1 MEINEIELLSVGVD
15 VGSSTSHLAFSNL
28 LLKRDET
35 SPTRR
40 FHVVDRKVVYEG
52 QIIDTPLKDHQTIDV
67 GQLTRF
73 FKEEYSRAGIGQDD
87 VKSGAVIITGET
99 AKKQNAEEIAAALS
113 NDAGK
118 FVAATAGPNFESM
131 IAAMGSGAA
140 DRSKKTAKTVL
151 SCDIGGGTSN
161 MAISCNGQIV
171 STSSISVGGRL
182 LAVDTE
188 RKILRTSDA
197 AKKVMSN
204 LGIHYDVGDVI
215 PDGSLKK
222 ITNLLAQTLMEV
234 MNGPAVSDLAK
245 NLMVTDDL
253 DFSRKIDEYTFSG
266 GVSELLYGCNG
277 YQHNDIGEYLA
288 AEIKTLLPTLSGQVI
303 EPENK
308 IRATV
313 IGAGAHTLSISGS
326 SGFMDDQLNFPMW
339 NVPVLRVDVEQDKL
353 SHAHIISEIEKSF
366 KRFDLSEGADTVAL
380 YFKDLTHN
388 SYQKLVMFGEAIES
402 ALANSIGK
410 NIPIILIFQA
420 DIACG
425 VGNVIRRETGLKK
438 NLLTLDE
445 LELKDGDWIDIGE
458 PLVENQVFPVTVK
471 SLIFHDTKKFDA
483 EGKNSDE
490 RA

>member
-1 MEINEIELLSVGVD
+1 MEINEIELLSVGID

-52 QIIDTPLKDHQTIDV
+52 EIIDTPLKDHQTIDV
-67 GQLTRF
+67 EQLTRF
-73 FKEEYSRAGIGQDD
+73 FKDEYNRAGIQQDD

-99 AKKQNAEEIAAALS
+99 AKKQNAEAIAAALS
-113 NDAGK
+113 SDAGK
-118 FVAATAGPNFESM
+118 FVAATAGPNFESLM
-131 IAAMGSGAA
+131 AAMGSGAV
-140 DRSKKTAKTVL
+140 DRSKKNANTVL

-161 MAISCNGQIV
+161 MAISCNGQVV
-171 STSSISVGGRL
+171 STSSIAVGGRL
-182 LAVDTE
+182 LAVDAK
-188 RKILRTSDA
+188 RKILRASDA
-197 AKKVMSN
+197 AKKVMTH
-204 LGIHYDVGDVI
+204 LGVHYDVGDVI
-215 PDGSLKK
+215 PEEWLEKM
-222 ITNLLAQTLMEV
+222 TAVLAQTLVEV
-234 MNGPAVSDLAK
+234 INGPAVSDLAK
-245 NLMVTDDL
+245 DLMVTDDL
-253 DFSRKIDEYTFSG
+253 DFSRKVDGYTFSG
-266 GVSELLYGCNG
+266 GVSELLYRCNG
-277 YQHNDIGEYLA
+277 YQHNDIGVYLA
-288 AEIKTLLPTLSGQVI
+288 AEIKALLPGLPGPVF

-313 IGAGAHTLSISGS
+313 IGAGSHTLSISGS
-326 SGFMDDQLNFPMW
+326 SGFMDDQLSFPMW

-353 SHAHIISEIEKSF
+353 SLAHITSEIEKSY

-380 YFKDLTHN
+380 YFKGLTRN
-388 SYQKLVMFGEAIES
+388 SYQKLVLFGKSIES

-445 LELKDGDWIDIGE
+445 LDLKDGDWIDIGE
-458 PLVENQVFPVTVK
+458 PLVKNQVFPVTVK
-471 SLIFHDTKKFDA
+471 SLIFHDTRKT
-483 EGKNSDE
+483 
-490 RA
+490 

>member
-1 MEINEIELLSVGVD
+1 MSMEINEIELLSVGID

-52 QIIDTPLKDHQTIDV
+52 EIIDTPLKDHQTIDV
-67 GQLTRF
+67 EQLTRF
-73 FKEEYSRAGIGQDD
+73 FKKEYIRAGIQQDD
-87 VKSGAVIITGET
+87 VKTGAVIITGET
-99 AKKQNAEEIAAALS
+99 AKKQNAEAIAAALS
-113 NDAGK
+113 SDAGK

-131 IAAMGSGAA
+131 IAAMGSGAV
-140 DRSKKTAKTVL
+140 DRSKRTAKTIL

-182 LAVDTE
+182 LAVNAK
-188 RKILRTSDA
+188 RKILRTSEP
-197 AKKVMSN
+197 AKKVMTH

-215 PDGSLKK
+215 PEESLKK
-222 ITNLLAQTLMEV
+222 IAAVLAQTLLEV
-234 MNGPAVSDLAK
+234 MNGPAVSALAK
-245 NLMVTDDL
+245 DLMITDDL
-253 DFSRKIDEYTFSG
+253 DSSRKIDEYTFSG

-277 YQHNDIGEYLA
+277 FQHNDIGSYLA
-288 AEIKTLLPTLSGQVI
+288 AEIKTLLPKLPGPVF

-326 SGFMDDQLNFPMW
+326 SGSMDDQLQFPMW
-339 NVPVLRVDVEQDKL
+339 NVPVLRVDVKQDQL
-353 SHAHIISEIEKSF
+353 SHDHITSEIERSF
-366 KRFDLSEGADTVAL
+366 KRFDLTEGTETVAL

-388 SYQKLVMFGEAIES
+388 SYQKLVMFGKAIES
-402 ALANSIGK
+402 ALVNSIGK
-410 NIPIILIFQA
+410 HVPVILIFLA

-425 VGNVIRRETGLKK
+425 AGNVIRRETGLKT

-445 LELKDGDWIDIGE
+445 LDLKDGDWIDIGE
-458 PLVENQVFPVTVK
+458 PLVAKQVFPVTVK
-471 SLIFHDTKKFDA
+471 SLIFHGTRKA
-483 EGKNSDE
+483 
-490 RA
+490 

>member
-1 MEINEIELLSVGVD
+1 MDINEIELLSVGVD

-52 QIIDTPLKDHQTIDV
+52 EIIDTPLKDHHTIDV
-67 GQLTRF
+67 EQLTRF
-73 FKEEYSRAGIGQDD
+73 FKDEYSRAGIQQND

-99 AKKQNAEEIAAALS
+99 AKKQNADEIAAALS

-118 FVAATAGPNFESM
+118 FVAATAGPNFESL

-140 DRSKKTAKTVL
+140 DRSKQTSQTIL

-161 MAISCNGQIV
+161 MAISCNGEIV

-182 LAVDTE
+182 LAVDSQRT
-188 RKILRTSDA
+188 ILRTSDA
-197 AKKVMSN
+197 AKKVMTH
-204 LGIHYDVGDVI
+204 LGVHYGLGDVI
-215 PDGSLKK
+215 PEKWLEK
-222 ITNLLAQTLMEV
+222 ITSVLAQTLVEV
-234 MNGPAVSDLAK
+234 MNGPAASDLAK
-245 NLMVTDDL
+245 DLMVTDDL

-277 YQHNDIGEYLA
+277 YQHNDIGAYLA
-288 AEIKTLLPTLSGQVI
+288 AEIKTRLPELSGPVI

-326 SGFMDDQLNFPMW
+326 SGFMDDQLEFPMW
-339 NVPVLRVDVEQDKL
+339 NIPVLRVDVEQDKL
-353 SHAHIISEIEKSF
+353 SLAHITSEIEKSF
-366 KRFDLSEGADTVAL
+366 KRFDLSEGIETVAL
-380 YFKDLTHN
+380 YFKGLTHN
-388 SYQKLVMFGEAIES
+388 SYSKLVLFGNAIEL

-425 VGNVIRRETGLKK
+425 VGNVIRRESGLKK

-445 LELKDGDWIDIGE
+445 LDLKDGDWIDIGE

-471 SLIFHDTKKFDA
+471 SLIFHDTRKA
-483 EGKNSDE
+483 
-490 RA
+490 

>member
-40 FHVVDRKVVYEG
+40 FHVVGRKVVYEG
-52 QIIDTPLKDHQTIDV
+52 EIIDTPLEDHQTIDV
-67 GQLTRF
+67 ERLTRF
-73 FKEEYSRAGIGQDD
+73 FKDEYSRAGIHQDD

-99 AKKQNAEEIAAALS
+99 AKKQNAEQIAAALS
-113 NDAGK
+113 SDAGK
-118 FVAATAGPNFESM
+118 FVAATAGPNFESL
-131 IAAMGSGAA
+131 IAAMGSGAV
-140 DRSKKTAKTVL
+140 DRSKRTAKTIL

-161 MAISCNGQIV
+161 MAISCNGEVV
-171 STSSISVGGRL
+171 STSCISVGGRL
-182 LAVDTE
+182 LAVDSQGT
-188 RKILRTSDA
+188 ILRTSDA
-197 AKKVMSN
+197 GKKVMTH
-204 LGIHYDVGDVI
+204 LGVHYDVGDVI
-215 PDGSLKK
+215 PEKWLKK
-222 ITNLLAQTLMEV
+222 ITAVLAQTLVEV

-245 NLMVTDDL
+245 DLMVTDDL

-277 YQHNDIGEYLA
+277 YQHNDIGAYLA
-288 AEIKTLLPTLSGQVI
+288 AEIKELLPGLSGPVI
-303 EPENK
+303 ELENK

-326 SGFMDDQLNFPMW
+326 SGFMDDQLSFPMW
-339 NVPVLRVDVEQDKL
+339 NIPVLRVDVEQDKL
-353 SHAHIISEIEKSF
+353 SLAHITSEIEKSF
-366 KRFDLSEGADTVAL
+366 KRFDLSEGAETVAL

-388 SYQKLVMFGEAIES
+388 SYQKLVLFANAIES

-445 LELKDGDWIDIGE
+445 LDLKDGDWIDIGE
-458 PLVENQVFPVTVK
+458 PMVENQVFPVTVK
-471 SLIFHDTKKFDA
+471 ALIFHDTRKA
-483 EGKNSDE
+483 
-490 RA
+490 

>member
-1 MEINEIELLSVGVD
+1 VSMEINEIELLSVGVD

-40 FHVVDRKVVYEG
+40 FHVVGRKVVYEG
-52 QIIDTPLKDHQTIDV
+52 EIIDTPLEDHQTIDV
-67 GQLTRF
+67 ERLTRF
-73 FKEEYSRAGIGQDD
+73 FKDEYSRAGIHQDD

-99 AKKQNAEEIAAALS
+99 AKKQNAEQIAAALS
-113 NDAGK
+113 SDAGK
-118 FVAATAGPNFESM
+118 FVAATAGPNFESL
-131 IAAMGSGAA
+131 IAAMGSGAV
-140 DRSKKTAKTVL
+140 DRSKRTAKTIL

-161 MAISCNGQIV
+161 MAISCNGEVV
-171 STSSISVGGRL
+171 STSCISVGGRL
-182 LAVDTE
+182 LAVDSQGT
-188 RKILRTSDA
+188 ILRTSDA
-197 AKKVMSN
+197 GKKVMTH
-204 LGIHYDVGDVI
+204 LGVHYDVGDVI
-215 PDGSLKK
+215 PEKWLKK
-222 ITNLLAQTLMEV
+222 ITAVLAQTLVEV

-245 NLMVTDDL
+245 DLMVTDDL

-277 YQHNDIGEYLA
+277 YQHNDIGAYLA
-288 AEIKTLLPTLSGQVI
+288 AEIKELLPGLSGPVI
-303 EPENK
+303 ELENK

-326 SGFMDDQLNFPMW
+326 SGFMDDQLSFPMW
-339 NVPVLRVDVEQDKL
+339 NIPVLRVDVEQDKL
-353 SHAHIISEIEKSF
+353 SLAHITSEIEKSF
-366 KRFDLSEGADTVAL
+366 KRFDLSEGAETVAL

-388 SYQKLVMFGEAIES
+388 SYQKLVLFANAIES

-445 LELKDGDWIDIGE
+445 LDLKDGDWIDIGE
-458 PLVENQVFPVTVK
+458 PMVENQVFPVTVK
-471 SLIFHDTKKFDA
+471 ALIFHDTRKA
-483 EGKNSDE
+483 
-490 RA
+490 